1 VHNKNKYKNGILP
14 MTLIN
19 FAIGSV
25 YCWTLF
31 TDYIGPDSDAGFS
44 PAVTAWAF
52 SIALFILGMA
62 AAFGGP
68 LVERSPKRSAWL
80 TFITFTTGWVLTGI
94 SIQFGQAWLLLL
106 GFGLIQG
113 IGLGLGYITP
123 VKTMMIWGGNR
134 KGLFAAMSITAFGL
148 AGVIA
153 NPIIQWLLDSGLTP
167 YQVFYVLA
175 AIYGVCLVIGASL
188 LHRPEMSAEDVAADE
203 ASGAAQKINKFHL
216 MTSPK
221 FIFLWL
227 VLFLNIT
234 GGLALI
240 SHERQIYYSGGHF
253 ACPPEAPGRY
263 FPLTVDGFVC
273 NEPLQ
278 VIEITG
284 GYGQLFNGWLI
295 FIMITATANLL
306 GRIILGWAQDHM
318 KNKHT
323 PYYPMIAFSIVATAI
338 AALTAT
344 QSWSVWTS
352 FALVFTIQWMFGVG
366 FACNPE
372 ILRQNW
378 GMRYLSTVQ
387 GLMLTA
393 WAFAGLVGNQI
404 SSFVFYQTDWGRQGL
419 FWVLFGLYV
428 TQAVCM
434 TIWTIIAKKGQK
446 KHPESS
452 GPEFDA
458 QHASELY
465 KVEAIGGV
473 I

>member
-1 VHNKNKYKNGILP
+1 MHNKNKYKNGIVP

-31 TDYIGPDSDAGFS
+31 TDYITREDSANFS

-52 SIALFILGMA
+52 SLALFILGMA
-62 AAFGGP
+62 AAFGGR
-68 LVERSPKRSAWL
+68 LVERNPKRSAWL
-80 TFITFTTGWVLTGI
+80 TALFFTTGWLLTGI
-94 SIQFGQAWLLLL
+94 SIQFSQAWLLIL

-153 NPIIQWLLDSGLTP
+153 NPIIQFLLDSGLTP
-167 YQVFYVLA
+167 YQVFYVLTVVYGICIVVG
-175 AIYGVCLVIGASL
+175 AIL
-188 LHRPEMSAEDVAADE
+188 LHRPEMSAEDVAAD
-203 ASGAAQKINKFHL
+203 AAAGTTSDIKPLKL
-216 MTSPK
+216 MRTPK
-221 FIFLWL
+221 FAFLWL
-227 VLFLNIT
+227 ILFINIT

-240 SHERQIYYSGGHF
+240 SHERQIYYSGGH
-253 ACPPEAPGRY
+253 
-263 FPLTVDGFVC
+263 LVTVDPAT
-273 NEPLQ
+273 NIPLD
-278 VIEITG
+278 VIYQPG
-284 GYGQLFNGWLI
+284 GYGQLFTGWLI
-295 FIMITATANLL
+295 LIMITATANLL
-306 GRIILGWAQDHM
+306 GRIIFGYFQDYM
-318 KNKHT
+318 KEKHT
-323 PYYPMIAFSIVATAI
+323 PYYPMIAFSIVATAM
-338 AALTAT
+338 AALTAN

-352 FALVFTIQWMFGVG
+352 FALVFTIQFMFGVG

-378 GMRYLSTVQ
+378 GMKNLSTIQ

-393 WAFAGLVGNQI
+393 WAFAGLAGNQI
-404 SSFVFYQTDWGRQGL
+404 SNFIFYHTDLGRQGL
-419 FWVLFGLYV
+419 FWVLCGLYGV
-428 TQAVCM
+428 QAVCM
-434 TIWTIIAKKGQK
+434 AIWLRYAKEDHR
-446 KHPESS
+446 KHPESH

-458 QHASELY
+458 AHVSELY
-465 KVEAIGGV
+465 KVEAVGGV